1 MGHHHHHTATGWIL
15 RASLIV
21 TLAFTVFEVY
31 AGIRAGSLALLSDA
45 GHNFTDAIAL
55 LLAAIGLYFQGKP
68 ANQIKTF
75 GYQRAGVVAAFVNA
89 VTLIVISLYIFW
101 EAITRLMHPQ
111 PVDDKTM
118 FWVAVLALAMNGGI
132 MLALSRSQK
141 GDLNVRAAFV
151 HMLGDA
157 IGAGAIILGAVA
169 IRYTG
174 WTYIDPILSI
184 ALGGLIVYTAWDIVR
199 ESLNILLEGL
209 PQGIE
214 LAKVTTA
221 MGAVPGVLDVHDLH
235 IWSLGSNTHALCSHV
250 LIEDMPHSASE
261 AILKRLAEVCC
272 ALGIHHTTIQF
283 EHVPCVMSDNGCKM
297 GTDHVHEHEHD
308 RHHEHHHH

>member
-1 MGHHHHHTATGWIL
+1 VGHHHHHTATGRIL
-15 RASLIV
+15 YVSLFV
-21 TLAFTVFEVY
+21 TLAFTAFEVY
-31 AGIRAGSLALLSDA
+31 EGMRAGSLALLSDA

-68 ANQIKTF
+68 ADQIKTF
-75 GYQRAGVVAAFVNA
+75 GYQRAGVVTAFVNA

-101 EAITRLMHPQ
+101 EAITRLMHPRA
-111 PVDDKTM
+111 VDDKTM
-118 FWVAVLALAMNGGI
+118 FWVAALALVMNGGI
-132 MLALSRSQK
+132 MLALNRSQK

-157 IGAGAIILGAVA
+157 IGAGAIILGALA
-169 IRYTG
+169 IRFTG

-184 ALGGLIVYTAWDIVR
+184 ALGGLIIYTAWDIVR

-214 LAKVTTA
+214 LEKVTKA
-221 MGAVPGVLDVHDLH
+221 MVAVSGVLDVHDLH
-235 IWSLGSNTHALCSHV
+235 IWTLGSNMHALCTHV
-250 LIEDMPHSASE
+250 LIEDMPHSESE
-261 AILKRLAEVCC
+261 AILKQLAEVCC

-283 EHVPCVMSDNGCKM
+283 EHVPCVMSDNGCRM
-297 GTDHVHEHEHD
+297 GADHVHEHQHEHG
-308 RHHEHHHH
+308 HHHH